1 MARIDAAPVCVVTLS
16 YVAPIEDVDAQMAA
30 HVAWLEAGFDQGLLL
45 LAGRQVPRVGGVL
58 LCRGRRAE
66 VEAFA
71 ATDPFVISSVATAS
85 ITEIAASFAA
95 NALAPLLTCQ
105 IPT

>member
-1 MARIDAAPVCVVTLS
+1 MARVAAAPVCVITLT

-30 HVAWLEAGFDQGLLL
+30 HVAWLEAGFDAGLLL
-45 LAGRQVPRVGGVL
+45 IAGRQVPRVGGVL
-58 LCRGRRAE
+58 LCRGQRAE

-71 ATDPFVISSVATAS
+71 ATDPFISSGVATAA

-95 NALAPLLTCQ
+95 DALAPLLA
-105 IPT
+105 

>member
-1 MARIDAAPVCVVTLS
+1 MARIDAAPVCVITLT

-45 LAGRQVPRVGGVL
+45 LAGRQVPRTGGVL

-66 VEAFA
+66 VEPFA
-71 ATDPFVISSVATAS
+71 ASDPFVSSGVATTTV
-85 ITEIAASFAA
+85 TEIATSFAA
-95 NALAPLLTCQ
+95 DPLAPLLS
-105 IPT
+105 